1 MMGNLNGVM
10 KTILIAAVCVGVAS
24 LSAIAGTCPG
34 GGCGDKGKGEKGKE
48 APKESA
54 LITVVTE

>member
-1 MMGNLNGVM
+1 M

-34 GGCGDKGKGEKGKE
+34 GGCGDKGKGDKGKGDKGKE

-54 LITVVTE
+54 LVTVVAE

>member
-1 MMGNLNGVM
+1 M

-34 GGCGDKGKGEKGKE
+34 GGCGDKGDKGEKGKD

-54 LITVVTE
+54 LITVVAE